1 MLAEHKQLYTSFCAV
16 VKLNITIY
24 CIIMFMC
31 YYYLICFPSIQSHV
45 CDSDSETTYIYMYLC
60 FMTEKLSIVY
70 FNHTITR
77 LLGI

>member
-1 MLAEHKQLYTSFCAV
+1 MLAEHHKLYISFCAV

-24 CIIMFMC
+24 CIIIC
-31 YYYLICFPSIQSHV
+31 YYYLIYFPSMQCHV
-45 CDSDSETTYIYMYLC
+45 CDSDSGNTYIYMYFC
-60 FMTEKLSIVY
+60 FMTDQLSIVY